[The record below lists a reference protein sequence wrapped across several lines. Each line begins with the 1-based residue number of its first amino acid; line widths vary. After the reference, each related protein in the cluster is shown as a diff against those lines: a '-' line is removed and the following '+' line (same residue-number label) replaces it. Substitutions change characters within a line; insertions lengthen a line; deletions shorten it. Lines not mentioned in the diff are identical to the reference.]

1 MSTPVFVEVT
11 DTINATFITG
21 FQRHTRELIRRLPC
35 DAATGSF
42 HVVPIVWCVGCNSF
56 RHLDGRETELLDTP
70 PPTSIP
76 TRSRLSLLGD
86 RLPGPLAAW
95 AQRAVH
101 FPAVRRRR
109 DALARRRGRATH
121 PAEHARLRIDDWP
134 AGSWFFDLEAVWHN
148 SATRDRLLPQLR
160 SMGVTTSA
168 LIADVMPE
176 QFPEWFSQ
184 VTVDVF
190 HRFITAHLESS
201 DHFVCI
207 SESTRRDLIQLAR
220 RLGRTRPL
228 DAVVIPLGADF
239 ADSASADLPRALV
252 GRQFLLCVGTLE
264 PRKNQ
269 KLAIDALERLDAH
282 PELALVL
289 VGRVGWKVE
298 DLVERIE
305 HHPLL
310 GTRLFWLE
318 SVDDAL
324 LQTLYRTAF
333 LAITSSRYEG
343 YGMPVIE
350 ALAYGTPTISSTG
363 GALPEAGGDLVEVI
377 DPDDV
382 EGLVDLVQ
390 RHLEDQEFHQRQRD
404 ALVGYRAPTW
414 DDAAGALDATLNAFI
429 AAD

>member
-1 MSTPVFVEVT
+1 MSTPVFIEVT
-11 DTINATFITG
+11 DTIHATFITG
-21 FQRHTRELIRRLPC
+21 FQRHTRELIRRLPNRE
-35 DAATGSF
+35 GRGPF
-42 HVVPIVWCVGCNSF
+42 HVVPIVWCVGCDSF
-56 RHLDGRETELLDTP
+56 RHLDQHEIDLLDTP

-76 TRSRLSLLGD
+76 TRSRLSRLGD
-86 RLPGPLAAW
+86 RLPGPLGGW

-101 FPAVRRRR
+101 IPAVRRWR
-109 DALARRRGRATH
+109 DALERRQGRSTH
-121 PAEHARLRIDDWP
+121 PESHVALRIEDWP
-134 AGSWFFDLEAVWHN
+134 VGSWFFDLEAVWHN
-148 SATRDRLLPQLR
+148 SATRDRLLPALR
-160 SMGVTTSA
+160 ASGVTTSA

-176 QFPEWFSQ
+176 QFPQWFSQ
-184 VTVDVF
+184 ITVDVF

-207 SESTRRDLIQLAR
+207 SESTKRDLIRLAQR
-220 RLGRTRPL
+220 SGRTRPL
-228 DAVVIPLGADF
+228 DVVVMPLGADF
-239 ADSASADLPRALV
+239 ADSVSAALPDALI

-269 KLAIDALERLDAH
+269 KLAIDALERLDSH

-298 DLVERIE
+298 ALVERIE
-305 HHPLL
+305 SHPLL

-324 LQTLYRTAF
+324 LQTLYRTAY

-350 ALAYGTPTISSTG
+350 ALSYGTPTISSTG

-382 EGLVDLVQ
+382 DGLVALVQ
-390 RHLEDQEFHQRQRD
+390 RHLEDHDFHQRQRA
-404 ALVGYRAPTW
+404 ALEGYRAPTW
-414 DDAAGALDATLNAFI
+414 DDAAQVLEATLNDFI
-429 AAD
+429 TGS